1 MTCEQI
7 QNDIALWAGN
17 DLAPQEAEEVRR
29 HLTRCPACRTQAQ
42 KLKATLAT
50 ISRSTPEPTYD
61 SADSLWPAIAR
72 RLPHRP
78 RKKPD
83 LAWRKWLPSIAA
95 TVVAAGVTIAL
106 LLTVRPWLKK
116 RFTVHEQHLMGAA
129 AQIGRSAVALDRV
142 TPSGGRV
149 KLSGE
154 MWSARTLNGSI
165 EPGEEV
171 IVDSIDGATAV
182 VSRARVV
189 GS

>member
-1 MTCEQI
+1 VGKVFEGQAWLVWLGS
-7 QNDIALWAGN
+7 ALVFVAIEAVTADFTFLMVAGGA
-17 DLAPQEAEEVRR
+17 LGGSVAAALGAPILVQ
-29 HLTRCPACRTQAQ
+29 
-42 KLKATLAT
+42 
-50 ISRSTPEPTYD
+50 S
-61 SADSLWPAIAR
+61 
-72 RLPHRP
+72 
-78 RKKPD
+78 
-83 LAWRKWLPSIAA
+83 
-95 TVVAAGVTIAL
+95 VVAAGVTIAL